1 MKSILLSVLF
11 VFALQSSRAAD
22 YYFSSTTGDDSR
34 SFEQAQNPATPWKS
48 VNKFNAIFSSLKP
61 GDAVYFKRGETFYGG
76 LRISKSGTAGADIR
90 IAAYGSGAK
99 PVISGLTPVSDW
111 KSIGGGV
118 YESASPVS
126 SLSTANMVVK
136 GDKVQQ
142 MGRYPNINADNGGY
156 RIFESYSGKTSITDN
171 DGGLANWKGAEVVV
185 RSIQH
190 LLDRATILSNTST
203 TINHDGTSRV
213 PQSAGYGYFIQNHPN
228 TLDQAGE
235 WYYNPDTKKLRMYS
249 GATAPG
255 TVGISSEEYGAEMV
269 GRDYIT
275 FEGLSFEGANA
286 YGFKVYD
293 SHFITINNCDIL
305 FAGQDGINGLSS
317 SNTTITNSLIEW
329 SNDSGIKMVWA
340 GQTAKSDATIRGNVV
355 RNTGMFAGMGKSG
368 EVKYMGIVVY
378 GSGNVVEYNT
388 VENTGYCPVYFVYG
402 SNTLIKNN
410 FINKFCMTKNDGGA
424 IYSWNK
430 PPTPSVYTG
439 IKITGNI
446 VMNGVGVREGTPN
459 NATSTHG
466 IYFDNNVANIEVSGN
481 TVTNVDYGLFNY
493 NAYNNNIHHNTFY
506 NNRMRQIDLNHSLA
520 DQPLVRNVTVKH
532 NIMVAK
538 TTSQY
543 AAIYR
548 TIGTDIAQ
556 FGTMDSN
563 YYARPLNEEGAIRV
577 IIHQFH
583 QGATQIAK
591 NYDLETWKSLYGKDK
606 ASKSSPKTFSTTI
619 DPDDVIRFEYN
630 PTQSNKTI
638 TLNSGYVDLK
648 GKTYYQNIV
657 LAPYSSA
664 VLLKDNTVKGDE
676 IKTNEPPI
684 VSIISPKVNSNYD
697 SPATVQL
704 SASAE
709 DEDGSISKVE
719 FYNGS
724 TLITTEKLIPYDW
737 TWTNVPEGTYT
748 ITAKATDN
756 SGNVTTSEAVT
767 FTVGNNNFPVV
778 EITSPIVNA
787 SYSGSSANV
796 RLTANAS
803 DADGAISKVQFYNG
817 STLVKTEY
825 YSPYDWVWKDVPAG
839 TYNLVAKAT
848 DNKGNVTTSEAVTFY
863 IGESANEKLAS
874 HPTVTLISPKVNESF
889 SDDASVRIIAKASDD
904 GRIANVKFYHGT
916 TLITTEYTAPYDWTW
931 KNVKAG
937 TYNIV
942 AKATDKE
949 GNLTISEEVTI
960 TVGKN
965 SSRMA
970 SSMRLSGSENN
981 NPAVEQSIASNQTDN
996 VQLAKESTLANFT
1009 VFPNPAVDKIKIQFN
1024 NFKQVN
1030 KTNISIQNM
1039 SGNIIRRQSL
1049 TLSGNVVEV
1058 DVSAL
1063 SAGMYIIS
1071 ITDNNSIINKEFL
1084 KL

>member
-11 VFALQSSRAAD
+11 VFVLQSSRAAD

-34 SFEQAQNPATPWKS
+34 SFDDAQSPSTPWKS
-48 VNKFNAIFSSLKP
+48 VAKFNSIFSSLKP
-61 GDAVYFKRGETFYGG
+61 GDNVYFKRGETFYGS
-76 LRISKSGTAGADIR
+76 LRISKSGTAGAAIR
-90 IAAYGSGAK
+90 IAAYGSGSK

-111 KSIGGGV
+111 NSIGGGV
-118 YESASPVS
+118 YESEGTVS
-126 SLSTANMVVK
+126 TLATANMVVK

-142 MGRYPNINADNGGY
+142 LGRYPNLNADNGGY

-203 TINHDGTSRV
+203 TINHDGTSRT

-228 TLDQAGE
+228 TLDQVGE
-235 WYYNPDTKKLRMYS
+235 WYYNPDTKKLRIYS
-249 GATAPG
+249 GSTNPG
-255 TVGISSEEYGAEMV
+255 TVGISSQEHGAEMV

-305 FAGQDGINGLSS
+305 YAGQDGINGLAS

-340 GQTAKSDATIRGNVV
+340 GQTAKSDATIKNNIV

-368 EVKYMGIVVY
+368 EVKYMGIAVY

-388 VENTGYCPVYFVYG
+388 VENTGYCPIYFVFG
-402 SNTLIKNN
+402 SNTIIKNN
-410 FINKFCMTKNDGGA
+410 FVNKFCMTKNDGGA

-459 NATSTHG
+459 NSSSTHG
-466 IYFDNNVANIEVSGN
+466 IYFDNNVANVEVSGN

-506 NNRMRQIDLNHSLA
+506 NNRMRQLDLNHSLA

-538 TTSQY
+538 NASQY

-563 YYARPLNEEGAIRV
+563 YYARPLNENGSIRV

-606 ASKSSPKTFSTTI
+606 ASKCSPKTFSTTI
-619 DPDDVIRFEYN
+619 NPDDVIRFEYN
-630 PTQSNKTI
+630 PTQSNKTVKLDGAYI
-638 TLNSGYVDLK
+638 DVKNNHYNNS
-648 GKTYYQNIV
+648 IE
-657 LAPYSSA
+657 LAPYTSI
-664 VLLKDNTVKGDE
+664 VLLKDKNIEVV
-676 IKTNEPPI
+676 ITNEAPT
-684 VSIISPKVNSNYD
+684 VSITSPTVNANYEA
-697 SPATVQL
+697 PASVQL
-704 SASAE
+704 TATA
-709 DEDGSISKVE
+709 DDADGSISKVE

-724 TLITTEKLIPYDW
+724 TLLKTITAAPYDW
-737 TWTNVPEGTYT
+737 TWENVAEGTYT

-756 SGNVTTSEAVT
+756 SGSVTISKAVSINVNKKVIAAPVSQS
-767 FTVGNNNFPVV
+767 PVV
-778 EITSPIVNA
+778 FITSPTVNA
-787 SYSGSSANV
+787 TIAASASV
-796 RLTANAS
+796 RLTATAT
-803 DADGAISKVQFYNG
+803 DADG
-817 STLVKTEY
+817 
-825 YSPYDWVWKDVPAG
+825 
-839 TYNLVAKAT
+839 
-848 DNKGNVTTSEAVTFY
+848 
-863 IGESANEKLAS
+863 
-874 HPTVTLISPKVNESF
+874 
-889 SDDASVRIIAKASDD
+889 
-904 GRIANVKFYHGT
+904 
-916 TLITTEYTAPYDWTW
+916 
-931 KNVKAG
+931 
-937 TYNIV
+937 
-942 AKATDKE
+942 
-949 GNLTISEEVTI
+949 
-960 TVGKN
+960 
-965 SSRMA
+965 
-970 SSMRLSGSENN
+970 
-981 NPAVEQSIASNQTDN
+981 SIC
-996 VQLAKESTLANFT
+996 
-1009 VFPNPAVDKIKIQFN
+1009 
-1024 NFKQVN
+1024 
-1030 KTNISIQNM
+1030 
-1039 SGNIIRRQSL
+1039 
-1049 TLSGNVVEV
+1049 
-1058 DVSAL
+1058 
-1063 SAGMYIIS
+1063 
-1071 ITDNNSIINKEFL
+1071 
-1084 KL
+1084 